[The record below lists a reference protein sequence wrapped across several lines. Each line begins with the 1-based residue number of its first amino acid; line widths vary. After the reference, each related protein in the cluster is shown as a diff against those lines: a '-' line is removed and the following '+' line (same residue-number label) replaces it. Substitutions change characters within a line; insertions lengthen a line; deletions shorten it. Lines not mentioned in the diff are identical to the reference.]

1 LSGNLTNQALLRF
14 FNYHRA
20 IKEVLEGMNNQYKVA
35 RLDLSTHE
43 SVSHPAWSQIESAI
57 RGLDGA
63 RNSLITLAIGE
74 TVPHMAIGGGP
85 DRYIVYI
92 TFDNKSF
99 STLAD
104 PALGPGTIELVAGGQ
119 RGKYQKK
126 NAVSLAFALQAA
138 KVFALSGTLD
148 SDLTWDNK

>member
-1 LSGNLTNQALLRF
+1 MALFQLSS
-14 FNYHRA
+14 A
-20 IKEVLEGMNNQYKVA
+20 IKGILEGMNNQHKVA
-35 RLDLSTHE
+35 RLHLSTDE
-43 SVSHPAWSQIESAI
+43 SLSRPAWSQIESAI

-63 RNSLITLAIGE
+63 RNSLITLTIGE
-74 TVPHMAIGGGP
+74 PVPHMAIGGGP
-85 DRYIVYI
+85 ERYIVYI

-99 STLAD
+99 PTLAD
-104 PALGPGTIELVAGGQ
+104 PTLGPGMIELVAGGQ

-148 SDLTWDNK
+148 SALTWDTK